1 MNKMTLLKKV
11 QLYLEYQ
18 ANLNKCADNIC
29 KYEDSG
35 EINQITKWDDKKWNG
50 LMDEFGKC
58 SDLYFQNIEE
68 IKKDVPLNNKIDI
81 TICEKNYK
89 VAREIFFGPLSQYPG
104 EDFLHIEIV
113 EKDK

>member
-1 MNKMTLLKKV
+1 MILKEKV
-11 QLYLEYQ
+11 QRYLEYQ
-18 ANLNKCADNIC
+18 ANLNKCSDNIC

-68 IKKDVPLNNKIDI
+68 IKKDVLLNSKIDI
-81 TICEKNYK
+81 TIDGKNYK
-89 VAREIFFGPLSQYPG
+89 VVREIFFGPLSQYPG
-104 EDFLHIEIV
+104 EDFVHIEEI
-113 EKDK
+113 K